1 VACDIVPPMHRPT
14 HRLGALVQ
22 RHEPRVWL
30 FWAVGVAVLIATP
43 FALIDPATWIFVLD
57 PELLALVAVVG
68 ASLLGANVAGFF
80 LRVTTSL
87 ATLGR

>member
-1 VACDIVPPMHRPT
+1 
-14 HRLGALVQ
+14 LGALVR

-80 LRVTTSL
+80 LRVSTSL
-87 ATLGR
+87 VTLGH